1 MRKKW
6 QRFLSGM
13 MAFVLAFTMVMAS
26 GIGKTV
32 VKAEEEYTWKS
43 TAYIDNGNL
52 NTYVD
57 EYGNGSWWNCAHEWS
72 FTMTDWTSSTCVGDW
87 VSNEHDGALKLVN
100 GTESTNTVSM
110 ERTVSTVPAGT
121 YRLTFEQNAQAVES
135 GLTINVLNSDD
146 TEITTLLIPITVNTT
161 DWSSVTTNEF
171 TLDVD
176 SDIKIQVTGAVPV
189 GYWANFDN
197 FVLEQKTLV
206 MDEEVSSN
214 LITNGSF
221 DNAENGLAGW
231 TESQTPEKH
240 QTKDAEDTAA
250 DTYGKIYDFY
260 SSTKMVYSMTQT
272 IELSAGSYK
281 LTAEAMGAAGMKVY
295 VYFDGRVS
303 ADCVSDPGWN
313 EWTKVGE
320 NSVFNL
326 GEDKT
331 VQVGFYIV
339 CEAGGWGDV
348 DNVILEKIDD
358 TNETETQDVAD
369 ISTDDEEEEV
379 DTSSAISAGIKI
391 DKISNL
397 PSDFIK
403 GVDVSSYISEKNSGV
418 KYYDFEGNEL
428 DDQGFFDLLASCG
441 VNYIRIR
448 VWHNPYDEKGNGY
461 GGGTNDLEK
470 AKKIG
475 QWATNAGMKVL
486 IDFHYSDFWTDPGK
500 QYTPKA
506 WEGYDVDQK
515 AAAISTYTKD
525 SLTELLEAGVDVG
538 MVQVGNETNAYF
550 CGEKDWNNICKLF
563 SAGCSAVREV
573 EKATYGNETEVGSK
587 IMIAL
592 HFADPQTSGRYAE
605 YAANLN
611 SAGVD
616 YDVFASS
623 YYPFFHGSTLNL
635 TSVLKNIADSYGKK
649 VMVAETSWATTLEDG
664 DGHDNQIRIGTNDTP
679 YYEFSVLG
687 QATEVHTVL
696 DAVVKVGEAGIGAFY
711 WEPAWIPVQ
720 YAYDSNGNLNQSIRN
735 SNVQKWETYGSGWA
749 SSYAG
754 DYQVDAATWYGGSAM
769 DNQAMFDMYGHPL
782 ESLKVFNYVTT
793 GTYVE
798 QDNIAISSATVDSI
812 QITYGDDIK
821 EKLPKAKVGFNNAT
835 SEEDVVVSWN
845 QTDIEKAQAGGVGE
859 YTIKGTVTVEVDSRS
874 LSKDVKCFVTIL
886 PVNYMPNYSLEETN
900 EWKFNDSNIVGI
912 KADGNARTGTNA
924 LKFWSTSAFSYEAV
938 IEVTIAKSGV
948 YKFGGYIQGGDVG
961 DDAEFTY
968 SIQVGDSDPV
978 TATADELMGWKN
990 WIDTSISK
998 VKITENNTT
1007 VTITVKGSN
1016 IAAGGWGSWD
1026 DFYIIEDT
1034 SSTTPSG
1041 GSGSV
1046 TTPPIPTTPEIPSTD
1061 DTTTTPDDTTVITN
1075 PDGTTTETKTETVTN
1090 EAGKEVEVTITA
1102 NKDAEGNVTGIT
1114 ETSVIENIVG
1124 KADATV
1130 TVEKNAAGEITSA
1143 QAVVD
1148 KNGADTKTGV
1158 KATLSG
1164 SVVSQIAEAAGTESV
1179 EIVMTVTAGKKE
1191 YTIKAD
1197 AADITAGNKLKV
1209 MAIDPKTGKYVLVN
1223 AKTYTVSEAG
1233 NVKVTLPEGATY
1245 QLLDSKDAVAVEK
1258 EILAT
1263 VKVKKTSTTVK
1274 TGKKT
1279 TVQMSSKLDMDNV
1292 ESITYSTSKKSVAT
1306 VSKNGKVTAKKA
1318 GNVTIKVIVTLK
1330 NGQTKTVKMKVKV
1343 K

>member
-13 MAFVLAFTMVMAS
+13 MAFVLAFTMVLAS
-26 GIGKTV
+26 EIGKNV

-43 TAYIDNGNL
+43 TTYIDNGNL
-52 NTYVD
+52 NTCVD
-57 EYGNGSWWNCAHEWS
+57 EGNDWWNYAHGWAFSMSNWEN
-72 FTMTDWTSSTCVGDW
+72 STCEGKWLNNECVG
-87 VSNEHDGALKLVN
+87 VLNLYN
-100 GTESTNTVSM
+100 GTDSDNSVSM
-110 ERTVSTVPAGT
+110 ARTINAVSAGT
-121 YRLTFEQNAQAVES
+121 YRLTFEQNAEAVAS
-135 GLTINVLNSDD
+135 GLSINVLNSDD
-146 TEITTLLIPITVNTT
+146 IVITTLLIPTTANTT
-161 DWSSVTTNEF
+161 GWSSVTTDEF
-171 TLDVD
+171 ILDVD
-176 SDIKIQVTGAVPV
+176 SDIKIQITGAVPSE
-189 GYWANFDN
+189 YWANFDN
-197 FVLEQKTLV
+197 FVLEQKTLLT
-206 MDEEVSSN
+206 DEDVSSN

-221 DNAENGLAGW
+221 DNVDNGLTGW
-231 TESQTPEKH
+231 TASEKPATH
-240 QTKDAEDTAA
+240 QTKDAEGTAA
-250 DTYGKIYDFY
+250 ATYGKIYDFY
-260 SSTKMVYSMTQT
+260 SSKKIVYSMTQE
-272 IELSAGSYK
+272 IELTAGSYK

-303 ADCVSDPGWN
+303 TECVSDPGWN
-313 EWTKVGE
+313 VWTTVGE

-358 TNETETQDVAD
+358 TDETETQDVAD

-379 DTSSAISAGIKI
+379 DTSTAISAGIKI

-397 PSDFIK
+397 SDDFIK

-428 DDQGFFDLLASCG
+428 DDQGFFNLLASCG
-441 VNYIRIR
+441 VNYVRIR
-448 VWHNPYDEKGNGY
+448 VWHNPYDNNGNGY

-470 AKKIG
+470 AKQIG
-475 QWATNAGMKVL
+475 KWATKAGMKVL

-506 WEGYDVDQK
+506 WADYDVDQK

-525 SLTELLEAGVDVG
+525 SLTELLEAGVNIG

-550 CGEKDWNNICKLF
+550 CGEKDWDNICKLF

-573 EKATYGNETEVGSK
+573 EDEKYGDYIENGSK

-592 HFADPQTSGRYAE
+592 HFADPQTAGRYAG
-605 YAANLN
+605 YAENLN
-611 SAGVD
+611 SADVD

-623 YYPFFHGSTLNL
+623 YYPFFHGETSNL
-635 TSVLKNIADSYGKK
+635 TSVLKNIADTYGKK

-664 DGHDNQIRIGTNDTP
+664 DGHDNQIRVGTNDTP
-679 YYEFSVLG
+679 HYEFSVLG
-687 QATEVHTVL
+687 QATEVRTVMK
-696 DAVVKVGEAGIGAFY
+696 AVVDVGEAGIGAFY

-754 DYQVDAATWYGGSAM
+754 GYQVDAATWYGGSAM

-798 QDNIAISSATVDSI
+798 QNNIAISSATIDSI

-835 SEEDVVVSWN
+835 SEEDVDVSWN
-845 QTDIEKAQAGGVGE
+845 QTDIAKAQAGGVGE
-859 YTIKGTVTVEVDSRS
+859 YTVKGTVTVEVDGRS

-900 EWKFNDSNIVGI
+900 EWEFDNSDIVGI

-924 LKFWSTSAFSYEAV
+924 LKFWSASAFSYEAV
-938 IEVTIAKSGV
+938 IKVTIAKSGV

-968 SIQVGDSDPV
+968 SIQVGDSAPV

-998 VKITENNTT
+998 VKITEDNTT

-1016 IAAGGWGSWD
+1016 IAEDGWGSWD
-1026 DFYIIEDT
+1026 DFYIIEDS
-1034 SSTTPSG
+1034 SSTSPSG
-1041 GSGSV
+1041 GGSV
-1046 TTPPIPTTPEIPSTD
+1046 VAPSEPSTD
-1061 DTTTTPDDTTVITN
+1061 NTTVTTN

-1090 EAGKEVEVTITA
+1090 EAGKEVAVTTETK
-1102 NKDAEGNVTGIT
+1102 KDAEGNVLGST
-1114 ETSVIENIVG
+1114 ETSVIESIAKNTT
-1124 KADATV
+1124 ATV
-1130 TVEKNAAGEITSA
+1130 TVEKNASGEVTSA
-1143 QAVVD
+1143 QAEVT
-1148 KNGADTKTGV
+1148 KQGTSSKTGV
-1158 KATLSG
+1158 TGTISAA
-1164 SVVSQIAEAAGTESV
+1164 VVSQITDAAGVSSV
-1179 EIVMTVTAGKKE
+1179 EISVNVTNVKGEIE

-1197 AADITAGNKLKV
+1197 AEDLEAGNKLKV

-1223 AKTYTVSEAG
+1223 AKTYTVSKSG

-1245 QLLDSKDAVAVEK
+1245 QLLDSKEAAAVEK
-1258 EILAT
+1258 EILST
-1263 VKVKKTSTTVK
+1263 VKAKKTSITVE

-1279 TVQMSSKLDMDNV
+1279 SVQMSSKLNMDNV
-1292 ESITYSTSKKSVAT
+1292 EKITYSTSKKSVAT
-1306 VSKNGKVTAKKA
+1306 VSKSGKVTAKNA
-1318 GNVTIKVIVTLK
+1318 GTVTIKAKVTLK
-1330 NGQTKTVKMKVKV
+1330 NGKTKTITVKVKV

>member
-1 MRKKW
+1 MRKKDW
-6 QRFLSGM
+6 KNRVAG
-13 MAFVLAFTMVMAS
+13 AVLAAAMVVS
-26 GIGKTV
+26 QIGVWNAGAGLEV
-32 VKAEEEYTWKS
+32 VKAES
-43 TAYIDNGNL
+43 TNYITNGDFDGESL
-52 NTYVD
+52 N
-57 EYGNGSWWNCAHEWS
+57 
-72 FTMTDWTSSTCVGDW
+72 DWTFTCDNIVSHSVAQWEGMQSKHLVLNNPYSESNTSDKEVKVTQTISS
-87 VSNEHDGALKLVN
+87 L
-100 GTESTNTVSM
+100 
-110 ERTVSTVPAGT
+110 PAGT
-121 YRLTFEQNAQAVES
+121 YQLSVSMAGTATKGFKVIKNGIES
-135 GLTINVLNSDD
+135 DWVD
-146 TEITTLLIPITVNTT
+146 NTST
-161 DWSSVTTNEF
+161 DWNVFKTYTVTF
-171 TLDVD
+171 SVD
-176 SDIKIQVTGAVPV
+176 SDQEDYVVGLDIWLYASSDSILLDDISLVKETGSAGEDTDAEDSAENLFTGIEDSLSGWTVTGGTATYQDGKITVTTDDSNGADV
-189 GYWANFDN
+189 VLYQNISTETDKNYIASVVAATTDANVWVNAYIGEKKND
-197 FVLEQKTLV
+197 LSI
-206 MDEEVSSN
+206 EVSSVSST
-214 LITNGSF
+214 LEFDVAGS
-221 DNAENGLAGW
+221 NQAQNIGISVWVPAGA
-231 TESQTPEKH
+231 SCVIEKL
-240 QTKDAEDTAA
+240 QLSEKKEADTSDAEA
-250 DTYGKIYDFY
+250 
-260 SSTKMVYSMTQT
+260 
-272 IELSAGSYK
+272 
-281 LTAEAMGAAGMKVY
+281 
-295 VYFDGRVS
+295 
-303 ADCVSDPGWN
+303 
-313 EWTKVGE
+313 
-320 NSVFNL
+320 
-326 GEDKT
+326 
-331 VQVGFYIV
+331 
-339 CEAGGWGDV
+339 
-348 DNVILEKIDD
+348 
-358 TNETETQDVAD
+358 
-369 ISTDDEEEEV
+369 
-379 DTSSAISAGIKI
+379 AGIKI

-664 DGHDNQIRIGTNDTP
+664 DGHDNQIRVGANDTP
-679 YYEFSVLG
+679 HYEFSVLG
-687 QATEVHTVL
+687 QATEVRTVL

-835 SEEDVVVSWN
+835 SEEDVDVSWN

-874 LSKDVKCFVTIL
+874 LSKGVKCFVTIL

-924 LKFWSTSAFSYEAV
+924 LKFWSASAFSYEAV

-978 TATADELMGWKN
+978 TTTADELMGWKN

-998 VKITENNTT
+998 VKITEDNTT
-1007 VTITVKGSN
+1007 VTIKVKGSN

-1041 GSGSV
+1041 GSSSSTG
-1046 TTPPIPTTPEIPSTD
+1046 TPSTPTTPETPSTD

-1090 EAGKEVEVTITA
+1090 EAGKEVEVTITTD
-1102 NKDAEGNVTGIT
+1102 KDAEGNVTGIT

-1124 KADATV
+1124 KADATI

-1148 KNGADTKTGV
+1148 KSGANTKTGV

-1164 SVVSQIAEAAGTESV
+1164 SVVSQITEAAGTESV

-1245 QLLDSKDAVAVEK
+1245 QLLDSKDAAAVEK